1 MQLLKIRYY
10 QLKRDLGNL
19 FFVIIILAFGL
30 SYFFFDHPNQYGY
43 YVTGIVLYILYSF
56 NQSRKDL
63 GFITKH
69 FNKPQLNVVIEYQ
82 LALLPFSIPSLL
94 TSYYYCFFILHG
106 AAMLIA
112 LLNIKPS
119 STLKLLFLMK
129 YFKNDFIIIA
139 GIRKNFILL
148 IVFSLLALILSPLKL
163 FPFIALYLV
172 NQIIYGFYNTNE
184 GIQLLRA
191 HELNAKQFLN
201 HIIKRHLI
209 YLAILNA
216 PVLFINSIINMDMIY
231 FNLFFLGYNLL
242 THSCIIYFKY
252 GNYLPKKQ
260 TQNNQLKLII
270 ISLGLFLPYLAVLTV
285 IYFFQSK
292 KEATLNLTYYLDDT
306 INES

>member
-19 FFVIIILAFGL
+19 FFVLVILAIGL
-30 SYFFFDHPNQYGY
+30 SYFFFNHPNQYGY

-69 FNKPQLNVVIEYQ
+69 FNQPQLNVLIEYQ

-119 STLKLLFLMK
+119 TKLKLLFLTK

-201 HIIKRHLI
+201 RIIKKHLI
-209 YLAILNA
+209 YMAIINA

>member
-148 IVFSLLALILSPLKL
+148 IVFSLTALILSPLKL

-292 KEATLNLTYYLDDT
+292 KEATVNLTYYLDDT

>member
-10 QLKRDLGNL
+10 QLKRDLGIL
-19 FFVIIILAFGL
+19 FFVIVLLAFGL

-43 YVTGIVLYILYSF
+43 YVTGIILYILYSF

-63 GFITKH
+63 GFIARH
-69 FNKPQLNVVIEYQ
+69 FNNPLLNIIVDYQ
-82 LALLPFSIPSLL
+82 LVLLPFSIPSLL
-94 TSYYYCFFILHG
+94 TNYYYCFFILHI
-106 AAMLIA
+106 AAVLIA

-119 STLKLLFLMK
+119 LPFRLLFLSK
-129 YFKNDFIIIA
+129 LFNGNFIFIA
-139 GIRKNFILL
+139 GTRKNFILL
-148 IVFSLLALILSPLKL
+148 IIFILIALTLSPLKL
-163 FPFIALYLV
+163 FPLIALYLA
-172 NQIIYGFYNTNE
+172 NQLIYSFYNINE

-191 HELNAKQFLN
+191 SELTAKQFLN
-201 HIIKRHLI
+201 YIIKKHLI

-216 PVLFINSIINMDMIY
+216 PVLLINSMINMDMTY
-231 FNLFFLGYNLL
+231 FNLFFLAYNLL
-242 THSCIIYFKY
+242 THACIICFKY

-270 ISLGLFLPYLAVLTV
+270 ISLGLFLPYLAVLTI

-292 KEATLNLTYYLDDT
+292 KEATINLTYYLDDT